1 MKIKSTVLSKV
12 PNPSEKRIAIRIS
25 AEAERALRRGHPWL
39 YAEAIQR
46 QSHEGKSGDLAVI
59 FDRKGRFLAIGLYD
73 PASPIRVR
81 VLDHGR
87 PIPIN
92 QNWFAARI
100 AKASSRRQGLPDS
113 ATTGYRLVHGENDG
127 LPGLVI
133 DRYDNIYVLKLYT
146 TAWIVHLSSILSIL
160 VEETGGERFILR
172 LSRHVQTEVEALYGL
187 EDGTILYGPA
197 LEGPVMFRE
206 NGFTFEADPVHG
218 QKTGFFLDQRENR
231 ERVEKL
237 AKGQSILN
245 VFAYTGG
252 FSLYAAR
259 GGAPKVVS
267 LDLSRPALAA
277 ANRHFE
283 LNREFPA
290 VTASRH
296 ETMQGDAFL
305 LLQQLAREGRTFD
318 MVILD
323 PPSFARR
330 RDDAAKALAAY
341 ERLAR
346 LGMAVLSQGGILV
359 AASCSSQ
366 VAAEDYY
373 RVIYRAA
380 ASMKRSLKEIERT
393 QHGVDHPIGFK
404 EGAYL
409 KCLFAKVV

>member
-1 MKIKSTVLSKV
+1 MKSTVLSKV
-12 PNPSEKRIAIRIS
+12 PSPSEKRIAIRIS
-25 AEAERALRRGHPWL
+25 AEAERAIRRGHPWL

-59 FDRKGRFLAIGLYD
+59 FDRKGRFLAVGLYD

-81 VLDHGR
+81 VLDYGR
-87 PIPIN
+87 PTPIN

-100 AKASSRRQGLPDS
+100 VEASSRRQALPDS

-133 DRYDNIYVLKLYT
+133 DRYDNNYVLKLYT
-146 TAWIVHLSSILSIL
+146 TAWIEHLPSILAIL
-160 VEETGGERFILR
+160 IEETGGDRFVLR
-172 LSRHVQTEVEALYGL
+172 LSRHVQTEVDALYGL

-197 LEGPVMFRE
+197 LDGPLMFRE
-206 NGFTFEADPVHG
+206 NGFAFEADPVHG

-237 AKGQSILN
+237 AMGKSVLN

-259 GGAPKVVS
+259 GGAPEIVS
-267 LDLSRPALAA
+267 LDLSRPALAVA
-277 ANRHFE
+277 KRHFE

-290 VTASRH
+290 VAASRH

-305 LLQQLAREGRTFD
+305 LLQQLAREGRAFD

-330 RDDAAKALAAY
+330 RNEAAKALAAY

-346 LGMAVLSQGGILV
+346 LGLGVLSRGGILV

-366 VAAEDYY
+366 IAANDFYH
-373 RVIYRAA
+373 VIYRAA
-380 ASMKRSLKEIERT
+380 ASSKRSLHEIERT
-393 QHGVDHPIGFK
+393 RHGIDHPIGFK

-409 KCLFAKVV
+409 KCLFARVV